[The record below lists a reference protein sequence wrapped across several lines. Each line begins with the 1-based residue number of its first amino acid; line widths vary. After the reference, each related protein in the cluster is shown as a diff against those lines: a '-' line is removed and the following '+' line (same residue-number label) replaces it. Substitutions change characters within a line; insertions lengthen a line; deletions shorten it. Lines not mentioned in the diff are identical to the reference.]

1 VPVSPSR
8 TAPWRTALALATILL
23 AGLAPGPALA
33 DAPTDAPN
41 VVSPAPG
48 ASVGGNPILDW
59 DPVAG
64 AIRYRVQ
71 VATSASFS
79 TLVFNVDTY
88 NTRATPSTDLPLGPL
103 YWRVAGMDGSN
114 NLGPYG
120 SSNFTRNW
128 GAAPVLTAPADDATL
143 TFPDDPALLTWEPL
157 AGARQYRVEV
167 DDSSDFVGA
176 DTFSTNNTSLTLT
189 QPQTVSQNFY
199 WHVQGIS
206 GTAGVNSAW
215 SVTRNYHFAWPDV
228 PVLVSPPDTNLT
240 SIQDV
245 VLDWNPVVGAQD
257 YQVQISPNGD
267 WANNVAVDQVVFG
280 TSYAH
285 PQGLNNGSFFW
296 RVRARDA
303 KNPPNNGGW
312 SEVWT
317 FTRGWP
323 QQPTLV
329 APANNNHNVTI
340 PRFSWTPVIYA
351 AHYELQIGTDQNF
364 SPGTYTSCQ
373 TNHTEYTPYIIRIG
387 GGEPTG
393 VCAPLT
399 PGTSY
404 YWRVRGV
411 DSPAKIDSN
420 TNAFGIWSDT
430 YLMTYKPAVPTQVA
444 PADGASVV
452 TPVLQ
457 WQAVPGHG
465 RYRVT
470 IKRADGNNATTGTTY
485 ALSWT
490 PDNLNP
496 ADGPFK
502 WTVQTIDPNGLL
514 GILPNL
520 SAWRSFS
527 LVAPTWSTTWNMLT
541 PADGGS
547 STRMPSMTW
556 DPFSFDPG
564 TPLDTADDI
573 HADHYTIY
581 YGIAGSGLRTTLA
594 QNWKFAGYT
603 SNGDNLPDGRSLG
616 SGSYFWQVE
625 AFTAAGASLGESPTP
640 TFSIT
645 NFDVAAYTS
654 PEKCVPTNAVC
665 TKLPDTPTL
674 EWQDVPLAGGYI
686 VYVAKDANFTNGY
699 REYSTFYPTLTPLE
713 SYLDNQA
720 GQAYFW
726 FVRPCL
732 SGSLSPCGPFGS
744 AQYANAFAFQKRSA
758 ALERLTPD
766 PDVAVSFANEVTF
779 SWRDYLATNGDLSNP
794 AAQEARWYR
803 VQVSAAAD
811 FATLLDDRFV
821 DQTKFTSFDKT
832 YPEGPIYWRVQA
844 IDGSS
849 NPLTFNTTASGT
861 LTKASPKVVLS
872 YPGAGAT
879 VQGLP
884 YFRWTPQAFA
894 AKYELQLASNGDT
907 LFSSGN
913 VIISGQQTKLSAW
926 SPTSPLPAGDYAWR
940 VRRLDVQD
948 KSGPWSLPRT
958 FTLELPAP
966 TLVSPADDYN
976 FLTND
981 LLFSWTGVQGAA
993 QYRFQSSSSNTFSTL
1008 IENEPTVMT
1017 SYAPT
1022 RLYTDG
1028 RYYWRVQVLDAQNNV
1043 LSTSASRTFRKDNTI
1058 PIVTSKSPLTVAP
1071 ITGAFSVVFSEAVT
1085 GVSATTFKMV
1095 LAGTVTAVAG
1105 TVATPSATTATLTP
1119 SAALMP
1125 GQSYTLSLSSAI
1137 EDLSGNSLVATSW
1150 TVRASTIVENTSS
1163 ALIAVWDRDYSTS
1176 ASGGAFSA
1184 SRTGY
1189 SKKRFTFS
1197 GTNVTVLGRRAPDGG
1212 YARVYL
1218 DGVYQAQVSF
1228 YAAANQWK
1236 VPVWSKTGL
1245 ADAAH
1250 TVEVLP
1256 LATKPTASTST
1267 WVYVDA
1273 FQVGAVVTEE
1283 LNAAVQDFFRRVLT
1297 SSASGGSYELSSHLA
1312 SGDTAQKPYY
1322 QITFKG
1328 TGFNWYATRSVYG
1341 GTAAVY
1347 IDNVARATVNLY
1359 SATAAYK
1366 VKVYASPTLT
1376 NGVHTLRIY
1385 LNGTKSTTSKGY
1397 DVSLDWVAVR

>member
-1 VPVSPSR
+1 MPVSPSR
-8 TAPWRTALALATILL
+8 VAGWRTALALATILL
-23 AGLAPGPALA
+23 AGLAPAPALA

-41 VVSPAPG
+41 LVSPDSG
-48 ASVGGNPILDW
+48 ATVGGNPILDW
-59 DPVAG
+59 DPVGG

-71 VATSASFS
+71 IAVSATFS
-79 TLVFNVDTY
+79 TRVFDIDTY
-88 NTRATPSTDLPLGPL
+88 NTKATPTADLPLGTL

-114 NLGPYG
+114 NLGPYAT
-120 SSNFTRNW
+120 SNFTRTW
-128 GAAPVLTAPADDATL
+128 SAAPVLATPADDATL
-143 TFPDDPALLTWEPL
+143 IFPDDPALFTWEALP
-157 AGARQYRVEV
+157 GARQYRIEV

-176 DTFSTNNTSLTLT
+176 DTFITNNTSFTLT
-189 QPQTVSQNFY
+189 QPQTVGQNFY

-206 GTAGVNSAW
+206 STAGVNSAW
-215 SVTRNYHFAWPDV
+215 SVTRNYHFNWPDV

-257 YQVQISPNGD
+257 YQVQISPNAD
-267 WANNVAVDQVVFG
+267 WANNLAVDQVVFG

-303 KNPPNNGGW
+303 KSPPNNGGW

-323 QQPTLV
+323 EQPTLV
-329 APANNNHNVTI
+329 EPANNNHNVTI
-340 PRFSWTPVIYA
+340 PHFKWTPIAYA

-364 SPGTYTSCQ
+364 SPNTYTSCQ
-373 TNHTEYTPYIIRIG
+373 TNHTEYTPYIIRTG

-393 VCAPLT
+393 VCASLT

-420 TNAFGIWSDT
+420 TNASSLWSDT

-444 PADGASVV
+444 PANGASVV

-470 IKRADGNNATTGTTY
+470 VNRANGSTAITGTTY

-490 PDNLNP
+490 PPDLAA

-520 SAWRSFS
+520 SAWRTFS
-527 LVAPTWSTTWNMLT
+527 LVAPTYSTTWNMLT
-541 PADGGS
+541 PSDGGS

-556 DPFSFDPG
+556 DPFAYDPG
-564 TPLDTADDI
+564 TPEDTTDDTPA
-573 HADHYTIY
+573 HHYTVY

-594 QNWKFAGYT
+594 QNLKFAGYT
-603 SNGDNLPDGRSLG
+603 SNGDNLPDSRSLG
-616 SGSYFWQVE
+616 AGSYFWQVE
-625 AFTAAGASLGESPTP
+625 AFTDTGASLGESPTP
-640 TFSIT
+640 TFTIT

-744 AQYANAFAFQKRSA
+744 AQYPNAFAFQKRSA
-758 ALERLTPD
+758 ALERISPD
-766 PDVAVSFANEVTF
+766 PNAAVSFANEVTF
-779 SWRDYLATNGDLSNP
+779 SWRDYLATNGDLTDP
-794 AAQEARWYR
+794 AGQEARWYR
-803 VQVSAAAD
+803 IQVSAAAD
-811 FATLLDDRFV
+811 FASLLDDRFV

-844 IDGSS
+844 IDGST
-849 NPLTFNTTASGT
+849 NPLTFNTTGT
-861 LTKASPKVVLS
+861 GSLTKASPKIALT

-879 VQGLP
+879 VDGLP

-926 SPTSPLPAGDYAWR
+926 SPTSSLPAGDYAWR

-948 KSGPWSLPRT
+948 KPGPWSLPRT
-958 FTLELPAP
+958 FTLQLAAP
-966 TLVSPADDYN
+966 TLLSPADDYN
-976 FLTND
+976 FLSSD
-981 LLFSWTGVQGAA
+981 LLFSWSGVQGAV
-993 QYRFQSSSSNTFSTL
+993 QYRFQTSASNTFGSL
-1008 IENEPTVMT
+1008 LDNETTVMT
-1017 SYAPT
+1017 SFAPF

-1028 RYYWRVQVLDAQNNV
+1028 RYYWRVQALDAQSNV
-1043 LSTSASRTFRKDNTI
+1043 LSTSAVRTFRKDGT
-1058 PIVTSKSPLTVAP
+1058 PPLVTSKSPLASAS

-1085 GVSATTFKMV
+1085 NVNTTTFKMV
-1095 LAGTVTAVAG
+1095 IAGTATAVAG
-1105 TVATPSATTATLTP
+1105 TVATPTSTTATFTP
-1119 SAALMP
+1119 SITLMP
-1125 GQSYTLSLSSAI
+1125 GESYTLSLSSAI
-1137 EDLSGNSLVATSW
+1137 EDLSGNPLVATSW
-1150 TVRASTIVENTSS
+1150 TVRTSTVVQNNSP
-1163 ALIAVWDRDYSTS
+1163 AFLAVWDRDTNAS
-1176 ASGGAFSA
+1176 ASGGAYHA
-1184 SRTGY
+1184 SRTPY
-1189 SKKRFTFS
+1189 ARKRFTFT
-1197 GTNVTVLGRRAPDGG
+1197 GTNVTILGRRATDGG

-1218 DGVYQAQVSF
+1218 DGVYQAQPSF
-1228 YAAANQWK
+1228 YASASQWK
-1236 VPVWSKTGL
+1236 VAVWSKSGL
-1245 ADAAH
+1245 ANAKH
-1250 TVEVLP
+1250 TVEIQP
-1256 LATKPTASTST
+1256 LNTKPAAATAT
-1267 WVYVDA
+1267 WIYVDG
-1273 FQVGAVVTEE
+1273 FRVGTVTYEE
-1283 LNAAVQDFFRRVLT
+1283 NNAAVRDYFRTITT
-1297 SSASGGSYELSSHLA
+1297 SSANGGSYDVANHYATS
-1312 SGDTAQKPYY
+1312 DTGSKPYY
-1322 QITFKG
+1322 QLTFKG
-1328 TGFNWYATRSVYG
+1328 TGFNWYATKSLYG

-1347 IDNVARATVNLY
+1347 IDGVARATVNQYYTSTVYQSRVY
-1359 SATAAYK
+1359 S
-1366 VKVYASPTLT
+1366 SPTLT
-1376 NGVHTLRIY
+1376 NGVHRLVIY
-1385 LNGTKSTTSKGY
+1385 LNGTKSTASKGY
-1397 DVSLDWVAVR
+1397 DVSLDWVAIR